1 MATPAPPVT
10 GAYQPTS
17 PTTTATSKAQGA
29 DNLFSSET
37 FLKILGTQMT
47 NQNPLEP
54 LKDTE
59 FIAQMAQFSQLE
71 QITSMAGSLKQL
83 TVSGQL
89 SQGAALIGKSV
100 TYRPADGS
108 APVTGTVGS
117 LTVAKDGS
125 LSLIVN
131 GVSVA
136 ASQVTTVAP

>member
-1 MATPAPPVT
+1 MADPASPVT
-10 GAYQPTS
+10 GPYAPTS
-17 PTTTATSKAQGA
+17 PTTTATSKAQGG
-29 DNLFSSET
+29 DDLFSSQT

-71 QITSMAGSLKQL
+71 QITSMAASLKQL

-89 SQGAALIGKSV
+89 GQGAALIGKSV
-100 TYRPADGS
+100 TYQPDGDLAAVS
-108 APVTGTVGS
+108 GTVQG

-125 LSLIVN
+125 LSLVVD
-131 GVSVA
+131 GVSVR
-136 ASQVTTVAP
+136 ASQVTKVAS